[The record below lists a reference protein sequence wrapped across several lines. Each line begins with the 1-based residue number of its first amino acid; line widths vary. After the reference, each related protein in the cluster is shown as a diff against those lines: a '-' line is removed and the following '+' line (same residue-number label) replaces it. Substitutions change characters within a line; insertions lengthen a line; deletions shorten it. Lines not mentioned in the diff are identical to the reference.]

1 MMQGKVAERRTR
13 PVVWAGVALL
23 YALLGEAVAE
33 MLFIQAADPL
43 AGDFYQ
49 HLESARDPSSREY
62 SLFNLIYRML
72 DGVWHSDLPIIA
84 FLVAVVLAGVWLC
97 SVFFHRYS
105 PVGHPLACTLLGM
118 ACYCADPIFIAA
130 LNPYRSLGVQ
140 AGGVWHNPTLLG
152 IKTMLLA
159 LVLVYL
165 SICEQMEDTRAAL
178 PIREMLLFSLILTV
192 ATWIKPNLA
201 TSVEPAIAF
210 FLVFDL
216 CRHKGQGFWKK
227 AAFAAT
233 VVPSFVVI
241 GWQFLISFTGAPAGE
256 ESGIAFAPGMALLT
270 WTKHPICAIFQSLAF
285 PLLVLCFS
293 IPRVFTDRKYGFAW
307 AITGFAYAQYLF
319 LAETG
324 RRAGDG
330 NFSWGMQMVMVYLFA
345 VSVIRL
351 MEAWPV
357 LWQKIWGR
365 VLALGS
371 AALFLWHV
379 FCGVEYIVLFL
390 REKTYFM

>member
-23 YALLGEAVAE
+23 YALLGAAVAE

-241 GWQFLISFTGAPAGE
+241 GWQFLISFTGAP
-256 ESGIAFAPGMALLT
+256 GMALLT

-307 AITGFAYAQYLF
+307 AVTGFAYAQYLF

-379 FCGVEYIVLFL
+379 FCGAEYIVLFM

>member
-23 YALLGEAVAE
+23 YALLGAAVAE

-105 PVGHPLACTLLGM
+105 PVRHPLACTLLGM

-178 PIREMLLFSLILTV
+178 PIREMLLFSLMLTV

-216 CRHKGQGFWKK
+216 CRHKGRGFWKK

-270 WTKHPICAIFQSLAF
+270 WTKHPICAIFQSQNLIHVF
-285 PLLVLCFS
+285 SLGSEHDNRNTGKFSDLLTHFQTRHLWQHNIQKDHIIFLCS
-293 IPRVFTDRKYGFAW
+293 GF
-307 AITGFAYAQYLF
+307 FQSF
-319 LAETG
+319 LSVIGA
-324 RRAGDG
+324 
-330 NFSWGMQMVMVYLFA
+330 VYLH
-345 VSVIRL
+345 VI
-351 MEAWPV
+351 
-357 LWQKIWGR
+357 
-365 VLALGS
+365 
-371 AALFLWHV
+371 LFQA
-379 FCGVEYIVLFL
+379 
-390 REKTYFM
+390 KTDSFYN

>member
-1 MMQGKVAERRTR
+1 MIC
-13 PVVWAGVALL
+13 AG
-23 YALLGEAVAE
+23 
-33 MLFIQAADPL
+33 
-43 AGDFYQ
+43 
-49 HLESARDPSSREY
+49 
-62 SLFNLIYRML
+62 
-72 DGVWHSDLPIIA
+72 
-84 FLVAVVLAGVWLC
+84 
-97 SVFFHRYS
+97 
-105 PVGHPLACTLLGM
+105 
-118 ACYCADPIFIAA
+118 
-130 LNPYRSLGVQ
+130 
-140 AGGVWHNPTLLG
+140 
-152 IKTMLLA
+152 
-159 LVLVYL
+159 
-165 SICEQMEDTRAAL
+165 
-178 PIREMLLFSLILTV
+178 
-192 ATWIKPNLA
+192 
-201 TSVEPAIAF
+201 
-210 FLVFDL
+210 
-216 CRHKGQGFWKK
+216 HKGRGFWKK

-345 VSVIRL
+345 ASVIRL

-357 LWQKIWGR
+357 LWQKVWGR